1 MLTVT
6 QATSSSRPEVVEPPQ
21 AMSTISVEAPPVF
34 DAGDILIPGP
44 VSTLHYFRG
53 SSNLLNTQD
62 NPCYACSSHQ
72 WPCASRRNKRTGA
85 LCLSCVY
92 CTTKKIKCTP
102 ANMGTP
108 PKRVRGK
115 STTHQT
121 RSGTPS
127 TAPSNVLSTLQLRAC
142 TCSQSCGPSGPPAA
156 SAVTTPKA
164 PKRSHSKTITAVKAP
179 APAPAPACKL
189 PSFFMT
195 SDLKCDL

>member
-6 QATSSSRPEVVEPPQ
+6 QATSSSCPEVVELPQ
-21 AMSTISVEAPPVF
+21 AMFTVPVEAPPVF
-34 DAGDILIPGP
+34 DAGDILIPSL

-72 WPCASRRNKRTGA
+72 WPCASRRDKRTGA

-92 CTTKKIKCTP
+92 CTTKKIKCTL

-108 PKRVRGK
+108 PKHVQGK
-115 STTHQT
+115 STTHQM
-121 RSGTPS
+121 RSRTPS
-127 TAPSNVLSTLQLRAC
+127 TAPSNAPST
-142 TCSQSCGPSGPPAA
+142 SQSRARTRSQSHGPSGPPAA

-164 PKRSHSKTITAVKAP
+164 PKHGHSKTITAVKAP
-179 APAPAPACKL
+179 APAPARKS